1 MGFDVIGHS
10 QDYELMEDRMAG
22 TGVLAVTELK
32 LFLRD
37 PASTIA
43 TIALP
48 VAIVVVFGMIAHP
61 STNDDPVLTYF
72 PTMALALGLAQL
84 ALNLT
89 PTTLATYREKGI
101 LRRMSTTP
109 MPPSR
114 VLLAQLLISLG
125 LAAVAVVLVIVVGH
139 FGFQFDLPQNAGGF
153 LASIVLA
160 CTALFS
166 VGLVVAAVAP
176 SAKAATGIGV
186 GLFFFSLVFGGVFMP
201 AEVLPPF
208 LLHVGDYTP
217 LGAAMQSLRASW
229 GGTMPEPLHL
239 AVLGG
244 YTVVA
249 GALAARFFRWE

>member
-1 MGFDVIGHS
+1 LEESVTAIGT
-10 QDYELMEDRMAG
+10 L
-22 TGVLAVTELK
+22 TTTELK

-43 TIALP
+43 TVGLP
-48 VAIVVVFGMIAHP
+48 VAIVVVFGMIVHP
-61 STNDDPVLTYF
+61 AENNDPVLTYF
-72 PTMALALGLAQL
+72 PTMALCLGLAQL

-89 PTTLATYREKGI
+89 PTTLAGYREKGI

-114 VLLAQLLISLG
+114 VLIAQLVISLA
-125 LAAVAVVLVIVVGH
+125 LAAVAVVLVILVGH
-139 FGFQFDLPQNAGGF
+139 FGFGFGLPRHLGGF
-153 LASIVLA
+153 LASITLA

-166 VGLVVAAVAP
+166 VGLLVAAVAP
-176 SAKAATGIGV
+176 SARAATGIGV
-186 GLFFFSLVFGGVFMP
+186 GLFFVSLVFGGVFMP
-201 AEVLPPF
+201 AETMPSF
-208 LLHVGDYTP
+208 LLRIGDYTP

-244 YTVVA
+244 YTVAA
-249 GALAARFFRWE
+249 GVLAARVFRWE